1 MPVKPTRHISIAIDR
16 TPDDVYTF
24 ASDPA
29 NLPLWAAG
37 VSESI
42 ALVDGVWTTQSLMG
56 AVTIEFTPVNECG
69 ILDHYVTLPSGETF
83 ANPLRVIANGSGSEV
98 IFTLFRLP
106 DVDDTAFEA
115 DAAAIATDLAAL
127 KSRLTR

>member
-1 MPVKPTRHISIAIDR
+1 MPLNPTRHISMAIAR
-16 TPDDVYTF
+16 APHDVYSF
-24 ASDPA
+24 ASNPA

-37 VSESI
+37 VSDSI
-42 ALVDGVWTTQSLMG
+42 ALLDGVWTTQSPMG
-56 AVTIEFTPVNECG
+56 AVTIEFTPANEFG
-69 ILDHYVTLPSGETF
+69 ILDHYVTLPTGETF

-127 KSRLTR
+127 KARLTL

>member
-1 MPVKPTRHISIAIDR
+1 MPLNATRHISLAIQR
-16 TPDDVYTF
+16 SPRDVYAF
-24 ASDPA
+24 ASNPE

-42 ALVDGVWTTQSLMG
+42 AIIDGVWTTQSPMG
-56 AVTIEFTPVNECG
+56 AVTIEFTPQNDFG
-69 ILDHYVTLPSGETF
+69 ILDHYVTLPTGETF
-83 ANPLRVIANGSGSEV
+83 ANPLRVIANGEGSEV

-127 KSRLTR
+127 KAHFAE